1 MGDFMEFFNRKKE
14 LEDLKKLLSFEPNL
28 IYFIYGPINSGKT
41 TLINE
46 VIKDLDDEYVAFY
59 IDLRAHFISK
69 YDEFIRVLF
78 DASSYD
84 NKNIKKFL
92 KDLLIDVPHSLGGIP
107 IPKTLLNELL
117 NENKSEDVF
126 KYVIDVFENLKNNG
140 KKPILIIDELQ
151 VIEDLKI
158 NGYLI
163 YKLFNFF
170 ISLTKQRHLS
180 HVVVLTS
187 DSLFINKV
195 YNDAM
200 LQLSENLWF
209 SQLSASLRDRCKYY
223 LVDDFDYETTKEFL
237 IKNNF
242 SPEEIETV
250 WNYLGGKPI
259 KLIDVVQEK
268 SLGND
273 VDEYCKSSLIFRAR
287 QIKDELYKLK
297 REDEILFKNVLG
309 LFGKYK
315 HFDSFIYEELTDDI
329 IWAVKKNILFVN
341 IKTGELKPQGKLELL
356 AINEVLKDFMV

>member
-1 MGDFMEFFNRKKE
+1 MEFFNRKKE
-14 LEDLKKLLSFEPNL
+14 LDDLKKLLSFEPNL
-28 IYFIYGPINSGKT
+28 IYFVYGPINSGKT

-46 VIKDLDDEYVAFY
+46 VIKDLNDEYVAFY

-84 NKNIKKFL
+84 NKNIKKLDKTLRVLLLACYRKRFI
-92 KDLLIDVPHSLGGIP
+92 KDLLMDMPHSLGGIP

-126 KYVIDVFENLKNNG
+126 EYILNVFKNLKNNG

-195 YNDAM
+195 YNEAM
-200 LQLSENLWF
+200 LQ
-209 SQLSASLRDRCKYY
+209 DRCKYY
-223 LVDDFDYETTKEFL
+223 LIDDFDYKTTKEFL

-242 SPEEIETV
+242 SSEEIETV
-250 WNYLGGKPI
+250 WNYFGGKPI
-259 KLIDVVQEK
+259 KLIDVIQEK
-268 SLGND
+268 LLGND
-273 VDEYCKSSLIFRAR
+273 VEEYCKSSLIFRAR
-287 QIKDELYKLK
+287 QIKDELHKLK
-297 REDEILFKNVLG
+297 REDENLFKNVLG

-315 HFDSFIYEELTDDI
+315 HIDSFIYEELTDDI

-356 AINEVLKDFMV
+356 AINEVLKDF

>member
-1 MGDFMEFFNRKKE
+1 MEFFNRKKE
-14 LEDLKKLLSFEPNL
+14 LERLKKLLLFEPNL

-46 VIKDLDDEYVAFY
+46 VIKSLDEEYVAFY

-69 YDEFIRVLF
+69 YDEFVRVLF
-78 DASSYD
+78 DVSSYD
-84 NKNIKKFL
+84 SRNIKKYF
-92 KDLLIDVPHSLGGIP
+92 KDLLIDMPHSLGGIP
-107 IPKTLLNELL
+107 IPKTLLNEILD
-117 NENKSEDVF
+117 ENKSEDVF
-126 KYVIDVFENLKNNG
+126 NYILNVFENLKNNG

-195 YNDAM
+195 YNEAM
-200 LQLSENLWF
+200 LQ
-209 SQLSASLRDRCKYY
+209 DRCKYY
-223 LVDDFDYETTKEFL
+223 LVDDFDYKTTREFL

-242 SPEEIETV
+242 GSEEIETV

-259 KLIDVVQEK
+259 KLIDVIQEK
-268 SLGND
+268 LLGND
-273 VDEYCKSSLIFRAR
+273 VEEYCKSSLIFRAR

-297 REDEILFKNVLG
+297 REDENLFKNVLG
-309 LFGKYK
+309 LFERYK
-315 HFDSFIYEELTDDI
+315 HVDSFIYEELTDDV

-341 IKTGELKPQGKLELL
+341 IKTGELKPQGRLELL
-356 AINEVLKDFMV
+356 AINEVLKDFIL